1 MSNVLSDFNKLFTR
15 RTVILNSYVFSMAHE
30 YININ
35 DYIINQNIGA
45 HLTSLIH
52 GSLQTTLK
60 LREQL

>member
-1 MSNVLSDFNKLFTR
+1 MNN
-15 RTVILNSYVFSMAHE
+15 YVFSMAHE

-35 DYIINQNIGA
+35 YYITNQNIGA